1 MRFEIRHVTTY
12 RYDRPVALG
21 RHLFRMQPR
30 PDGFLTPHSFSMSV
44 YPPPLGLAPLLD
56 LEGNLAHV
64 AWFGGETQ
72 ELRVTV
78 RSTGETRAR
87 TPLLA
92 DPDTL
97 NLPLDYGADRVKLF
111 SYLWA
116 EGIDP
121 SVAAFA
127 RDIARASNLQTFTF
141 LETLNVRLRETLQN
155 VPRMTGHPF
164 LPEFTL
170 AEQRGSCRDFAVLF
184 IACCRLQ
191 GIAARFVSG
200 YVPAEAGD
208 RQHMHAWAEVYL
220 PGMGWQAYD
229 PTQGGSAG
237 ESHIPVA
244 AAAEAIDAGPVVGFY
259 SGQALSE
266 MAVDLTVSVTA
277 G

>member
-1 MRFEIRHVTTY
+1 MRFDIRHVTSY
-12 RYDRPVALG
+12 RYDKPVSLG

-30 PDGFLTPHSFSMSV
+30 PDGFLIPRSFDISI

-78 RSTGETRAR
+78 RSQGETRPR
-87 TPLLA
+87 TALLA

-97 NLPLDYGADRVKLF
+97 TLPLDYGGDRVKLF
-111 SYLWA
+111 AYLWA
-116 EGIDP
+116 EGLDP
-121 SVAAFA
+121 TVVDFA
-127 RDIARASNLQTFTF
+127 REVARDSHRQTFTY
-141 LETLNVRLRETLQN
+141 LETLNVRLRESLRN
-155 VPRMTGHPF
+155 VPRLTGAPF
-164 LPEFTL
+164 APEVTL
-170 AEQRGSCRDFAVLF
+170 QERRGSCRDFAVLF

-200 YVPAEAGD
+200 YVPAEPGD

-220 PGMGWQAYD
+220 PGIGWQAYD
-229 PTQGGSAG
+229 PTQGAGSS
-237 ESHIPVA
+237 ERHIAVA
-244 AAAEAIDAGPVVGFY
+244 AAAEAGDAGPVVGFY

-266 MAVDLTVSVTA
+266 MSVDLVVDVT
-277 G
+277 

>member
-1 MRFEIRHVTTY
+1 MRFEIRHVTSY
-12 RYDRPVALG
+12 RYDKPVALG

-30 PDGFLTPHSFSMSV
+30 PDGFLTPHSFTVSI

-78 RSTGETRAR
+78 RSAGETRAR
-87 TPLLA
+87 SPLLA
-92 DPDTL
+92 DPETL
-97 NLPLDYGADRVKLF
+97 TLPLDYGGDRVKLF
-111 SYLWA
+111 AYLWA

-121 SVAAFA
+121 SVAEFS
-127 RDIARASNLQTFTF
+127 RGIARESERQTFTF
-141 LETLNVRLRETLQN
+141 LETLNVRLRETLRN
-155 VPRMTGHPF
+155 IPRLTGDPF
-164 LPEFTL
+164 PPEYTL
-170 AEQRGSCRDFAVLF
+170 AEQKGSCRDFAVLF

-244 AAAEAIDAGPVVGFY
+244 AAAEAIDAGPVVGSF
-259 SGQALSE
+259 SGFAQSE
-266 MAVDLTVSVTA
+266 MSVDLTVTV